1 VNPSRKSLLNSPKDA
16 EDAAQINSSQKS
28 KAQLEHQESKG
39 GLDSR
44 STQMMFDH
52 NVKKRRKST
61 MPEKVQLPKIN
72 DSHRNP
78 DSRNEKR
85 MASVDEG

>member
-1 VNPSRKSLLNSPKDA
+1 
-16 EDAAQINSSQKS
+16 
-28 KAQLEHQESKG
+28 
-39 GLDSR
+39 
-44 STQMMFDH
+44 MMFDH